1 MELGGV
7 IIVAAVLALLGL
19 IPLLVARRTAITQ
32 NREGDRYSERLRL
45 LRNQTPESEPCEK
58 SSGPLLAVKR
68 TPPETNGGVMAQAC
82 AQNPAVRAERRSAAA
97 VREIAKLRARRAAR
111 LAAESAAGR
120 RRLLVSAVLAL
131 LTLVLG
137 IAVAASSLSWAWVL
151 IPASLLI
158 ASLVASRM
166 AAIRSQKVGAAE
178 LELLGELRS
187 QAPARRLS
195 TPTAR
200 GDEDGATAEA
210 GAETAEPPAD
220 SAALALISAAMEARA
235 SEVLERPA
243 RAFGLTVDSGDD
255 TGAAEDDATGALAS
269 ADDGLGEA
277 DPMPATAS
285 VERRTWSVH
294 PVPAPS
300 YAMRGRIVGRAVHA
314 DTDLRG
320 IPKVDASVPARP
332 LRASVAG
339 SNALSTEEVVADQ
352 AVALDLDSV
361 LESRRAQ

>member
-7 IIVAAVLALLGL
+7 IILAAVLALLGL

-45 LRNQTPESEPCEK
+45 LSNDTPESEPCEK
-58 SSGPLLAVKR
+58 STGPLLAVKR
-68 TPPETNGGVMAQAC
+68 TPPETNGVVMAQASV
-82 AQNPAVRAERRSAAA
+82 QNPAVRAERRSAAA

-120 RRLLVSAVLAL
+120 RRLLVSATLAL

-137 IAVAASSLSWAWVL
+137 IAVAVSSISWAWLL
-151 IPASLLI
+151 IPASLLT

-187 QAPARRLS
+187 QAPARRSS
-195 TPTAR
+195 TAPAR
-200 GDEDGATAEA
+200 LDEDAAAA
-210 GAETAEPPAD
+210 GSKGETAEPPAD

-235 SEVLERPA
+235 NEVLERPA
-243 RAFGLTVDSGDD
+243 EAFGLVADSDD
-255 TGAAEDDATGALAS
+255 ASMGSGAAHADDAGLA
-269 ADDGLGEA
+269 DA

-320 IPKVDASVPARP
+320 IPKVDARIPARP
-332 LRASVAG
+332 LQASVSG

-361 LESRRAQ
+361 LDSRRAQ

>member
-7 IIVAAVLALLGL
+7 IILAAVLALLGL

-45 LRNQTPESEPCEK
+45 LSNDTPESEPCEK
-58 SSGPLLAVKR
+58 STGPLLAVKR
-68 TPPETNGGVMAQAC
+68 TPPETNGVVMAQASV
-82 AQNPAVRAERRSAAA
+82 QTPAVRAERRSAAA

-120 RRLLVSAVLAL
+120 RRLLVSATLAL

-137 IAVAASSLSWAWVL
+137 IAVAASSISWAWLL
-151 IPASLLI
+151 IPSSLLI

-187 QAPARRLS
+187 QAPSRRSSTAPARI
-195 TPTAR
+195 
-200 GDEDGATAEA
+200 DEDAAAAESKGESAEA
-210 GAETAEPPAD
+210 AEPPAD

-235 SEVLERPA
+235 NEVLERPA
-243 RAFGLTVDSGDD
+243 EAFSLVVASE
-255 TGAAEDDATGALAS
+255 GAAMSAGAAHADDAGLA
-269 ADDGLGEA
+269 DA

-294 PVPAPS
+294 TVPAPS

-320 IPKVDASVPARP
+320 IPKVDARIPARP
-332 LRASVAG
+332 LQASVSG

-361 LESRRAQ
+361 LDSRRAQ